1 MTEINYDAAIAVV
14 GMSGRFPAAANVAE
28 FWENLLANKPG
39 LRVLTDEELLSAGVS
54 PAQLANPAYV
64 RVTGSLDDYEIF
76 DAGIFGFNRREAEA
90 MEPQHRMLLEVCWEA
105 LEDAGYAPTQ
115 IADRVGI
122 FAGCGYPD
130 YAWNI
135 FGKMSVE
142 PGGQLMMAIGT
153 ERDSLASL
161 VSYKLDLRGPSVTVQ
176 SFCSTSLVA
185 VHLAAQSLLNFE
197 CEMALAG
204 GAFIP
209 LPQGAGY
216 MFEEGGIYAPD
227 GVVRAF
233 DAAARGSVAGSG
245 VSVVT
250 LRRLAD
256 AIADGDHI
264 EAVILGSAVNNDGRA
279 CAGYTAP
286 GVDGQADVMTQA
298 ISFAGVEP
306 ETVGYVECHGTGTM
320 LGDSIELAALAK
332 AFPKVPER
340 PTVLGSLKPSIGH
353 LDRASG
359 TTGLIR
365 AALALRNK
373 VLPGTLNYQ
382 TPNPALATARDRFR
396 VLTEHQPWPE
406 SSHPRRAGV
415 SSFGL
420 GGTNAHVVLEEPPDV
435 PRTDRPG
442 PHLLVL
448 SARDEAALDQATDNL
463 RRHLDSHPHVP
474 IADVAFTLQQSR
486 SQLSVRR
493 SVVCDD
499 LLDARLALSDSAR
512 WATGEARHR
521 DPALRLEV
529 PEPAAV
535 PDQWWQDLSIA
546 VERITQADLPQE
558 STDPPLAA
566 LRAVCRGL
574 VRLGMRIGQVSGPD
588 EAAHLVDDLAKE
600 FATEVAECQAEV
612 RVAPVDGQSAE
623 RWLLAAIGT
632 AWRAGAAVTWR
643 RLHRG
648 EPRRLSLPTYPFQR
662 RRYWVDRPANPLMIP
677 DMPVEGRVD
686 DLDRWT
692 YIPGWRHAPLELVDR
707 TEQIREAGPW
717 LVFAAEDIGEQ
728 VAAYLRTAGAAVT
741 TVRPG
746 REFALDGDDMTV
758 CPDSV
763 QDMNALLG
771 ALQAFPRTVV
781 HAFALA
787 GGAADAD
794 TAVQPD
800 ADGDPTLGFE
810 SVVSLTVALARHAF
824 DETVD
829 LVAVTDRAVS
839 IAGTAPRQP
848 NHAGLYGLVPVMA
861 QENPGWTCRMVD
873 VDREAAAVSTPTFAA
888 AIVTEALADHA
899 GPVVLRGV
907 AAGRWLREYKQV
919 PLPPAPDELLP
930 EGSTVL
936 ITGGLGYVGLILAR
950 HLALHRKCNVV
961 LTSRSGVPPREQ
973 WEDLAAAGAQPPSR
987 AVRSVRALLELER
1000 KGAGVL
1006 ALAADVSDEQSMR
1019 AAVEAARDR
1028 FKAID
1033 LVVHAAGV
1041 SDEAAFG
1048 PAHMIDRDAGRTHFA
1063 AKVDGFRT
1071 LMRVLTDQPVRG
1083 ITLSSLSAVLGGLA
1097 LGPYAASNAAL
1108 DAHVLASRANGH
1120 GLWITVDW
1128 DTWRPDPDAPE
1139 DLTHARVI
1147 DMSPEEGAEI
1157 FGRALAAI
1165 EHVDHLVIST
1175 GPLDGRY
1182 EQWIVA
1188 QGRQGLDDDDDE
1200 GERDPRPDL
1209 PTPYVEPAEGTES
1222 VLAGVW
1228 ARVLRLEKVGAD
1240 DDFFRLG
1247 GNSVL
1252 AIELVARL
1260 RRELKVPVPT
1270 TALMGYPTVR
1280 GLASQIGDVVE
1291 AVDHPAGQAAR

>member
-1 MTEINYDAAIAVV
+1 MTEISYDAAIAVV
-14 GMSGRFPAAANVAE
+14 GMSGRFPTAASVDE
-28 FWENLLANKPG
+28 FWENLLAGKPG
-39 LRVLTDEELLSAGVS
+39 LRELTDEELLQAGVS
-54 PAQLANPAYV
+54 PAWLANPAYV
-64 RVTGSLDDYEIF
+64 RVTGSVDGYEDF
-76 DAGIFGFNRREAEA
+76 DAGMFGFNRREAES
-90 MEPQHRMLLEVCWEA
+90 MEPQHRMFLEVCWEA

-130 YAWNI
+130 YVWNI
-135 FGKMSVE
+135 FGKMAVE

-209 LPQGAGY
+209 LPQGVGY
-216 MFEEGGIYAPD
+216 MFEEGGIYTPD

-245 VSVVT
+245 VSVVA
-250 LRRLAD
+250 LKRLSD

-306 ETVGYVECHGTGTM
+306 ETIGYVECHGTGTM
-320 LGDSIELAALAK
+320 LGDSIELAALAR

-340 PTVLGSLKPSIGH
+340 PTVLASLKPSIGH

-365 AALALRNK
+365 AALSLRHR
-373 VLPGTLNYQ
+373 VLPATLNYQ
-382 TPNPALATARDRFR
+382 TPNPTLASARDRFR

-420 GGTNAHVVLEEPPDV
+420 GGTNAHVVLEEPPDL

-448 SARDEAALDQATDNL
+448 SARDEAALDQATGNL
-463 RRHLDSHPHVP
+463 RRHLDRHPDLP

-486 SQLSVRR
+486 SQLSLRR
-493 SVVCDD
+493 TVVCDD
-499 LLDARLALSDSAR
+499 LMDARLALSDPER
-512 WATGEARHR
+512 WVTGEARHR
-521 DPALRLEV
+521 DPVLRLEL
-529 PEPAAV
+529 PDPAAL
-535 PDQWWQDLSIA
+535 PDQWWRDLATA
-546 VERITQADLPQE
+546 VEQITKTDQPQE

-566 LRAVCRGL
+566 LQAVCRGL
-574 VRLGMRIGQVSGPD
+574 VRLGVRIGQVGGPD
-588 EAAHLVDDLAKE
+588 EAAHLVGELTRE
-600 FATEVAECQAEV
+600 LATEVAECQAQV
-612 RVAPVDGQSAE
+612 RVAPADGQSAE
-623 RWLLAAIGT
+623 QWLLAAIGT
-632 AWRAGAAVTWR
+632 VWRAGAAVKWR
-643 RLHRG
+643 RMHRG

-662 RRYWVDRPANPLMIP
+662 RRYWVDRPANPFMIP
-677 DMPVEGRVD
+677 EMPVEGRVD
-686 DLDRWT
+686 DLDQWT
-692 YIPGWRHAPLELVDR
+692 YVPGWRHAPLEPSDR
-707 TEQIREAGPW
+707 SEQIRDAGPW

-728 VAAYLRTAGAAVT
+728 VATYLRTAGAEVT

-746 REFALDGDDMTV
+746 TGFALDGDDMTV

-763 QDMNALLG
+763 QDLNALMG
-771 ALQAFPRTVV
+771 ALKTFPRTVV
-781 HAFALA
+781 HAFSL
-787 GGAADAD
+787 AADATD
-794 TAVQPD
+794 AGAAAGTD
-800 ADGDPTLGFE
+800 ADGDPTVGFE
-810 SVVSLTVALARHAF
+810 SVVSLTAALASNALN
-824 DETVD
+824 ETVD
-829 LVAVTDRAVS
+829 LVTVTDRAVS
-839 IAGTAPRQP
+839 IAGAAPRQP
-848 NHAGLYGLVPVMA
+848 NHAALYGLVPVIA

-873 VDREAAAVSTPTFAA
+873 VDCQAAALSTARFAAAVVAEA
-888 AIVTEALADHA
+888 VTDHA
-899 GPVVLRGV
+899 GPVALRG
-907 AAGRWLREYKQV
+907 AGAGRWLRGYEQL
-919 PLPPAPDELLP
+919 PLPAAPDGLLP

-973 WEDLAAAGAQPPSR
+973 WDDLAAAEAKPPSR
-987 AVRSVRALLELER
+987 AARSVRALLELES

-1019 AAVEAARDR
+1019 AAVGAARDR
-1028 FKAID
+1028 FGTID

-1041 SDEAAFG
+1041 SDGAAFG
-1048 PAHMIDRDAGRTHFA
+1048 PAHMVDRDAGRTHFA

-1071 LMRVLTDQPVRG
+1071 LMRVLADQPVRG

-1108 DAHVLASRANGH
+1108 DAHVLATRAAGR
-1120 GLWITVDW
+1120 GLWVTVDW

-1139 DLTHARVI
+1139 DLTHANVI

-1157 FGRALAAI
+1157 FERALAAI
-1165 EHVDHLVIST
+1165 EYIDHLVIST
-1175 GPLDGRY
+1175 GPLDARY

-1188 QGRQGLDDDDDE
+1188 QGRQGLDDDDDD

-1280 GLASQIGDVVE
+1280 GLANQIGDAVK
-1291 AVDHPAGQAAR
+1291 AVDHSAGQVAG